1 MTIRDLGYKPYEGAR
16 LPPSNNSWVMLRQG
30 LARAW
35 GSWLVKIAV
44 LVSVLPPLVACLAVG
59 SLRFLAMQVGQ
70 AGETT
75 DLGSTVLRY
84 MFMADTWFVVSLVT
98 LGAGAPAIAEDLTF
112 KAFQF
117 YFSKPVTAAQYLTG
131 RIGAVSLLLFLVTFV
146 GGAFVVLV
154 SGASATMLGDEA
166 PGAVLHDLSL
176 IAPVL
181 AFTVA
186 LSGFMGCA
194 SVAVSCLSP
203 SRALTM
209 SAWVL
214 LFVVPHVIASIVDT
228 IANGEFPWL
237 YLASF
242 TGLLGTV
249 ADALFKV
256 ESESD
261 LEWFHAAP
269 ILFALAGLGLWGAHE
284 RLRRAEV
291 IK

>member
-44 LVSVLPPLVACLAVG
+44 LVSVVPPLVACLAVG
-59 SLRFLAMQVGQ
+59 SLRYLAMQMGQ
-70 AGETT
+70 ADDTV

-117 YFSKPVTAAQYLTG
+117 YFSKPVTPAQYLTG
-131 RIGAVSLLLFLVTFV
+131 RIGAVSVLLFLVTFV

-154 SGASATMLGDEA
+154 AGASATLLGEAA
-166 PGAVLHDLSL
+166 PGAVLADLSL

-181 AFTVA
+181 LFTVS
-186 LSGFMGCA
+186 LSAFMGSV

-214 LFVVPHVIASIVDT
+214 LFVVPHVIASIVDA
-228 IANGEFPWL
+228 IADGDFPWL

-242 TGLLGTV
+242 TGLFGTV

-256 ESESD
+256 ESESG
-261 LEWFHAAP
+261 LQWFHAAP
-269 ILFALAGLGLWGAHE
+269 ILVGIAALGLWGAHE

>member
-35 GSWLVKIAV
+35 ASWLVKIAV
-44 LVSVLPPLVACLAVG
+44 FVAIFPPLIACLFLGAGRYFAVQ
-59 SLRFLAMQVGQ
+59 MGQ
-70 AGETT
+70 AEETV
-75 DLGSTVLRY
+75 DLGSYVLRQ
-84 MFMADTWFVVSLVT
+84 MFRAEMWLVVSLVT

-117 YFSKPVTAAQYLTG
+117 YFSKPVTPVQYLAG
-131 RIGAVSLLLFLVTFV
+131 RVGAVALLLLTISL
-146 GGAFVVLV
+146 GGGFMVVLV
-154 SGASATMLGDEA
+154 AGATATLLGGDDSTA
-166 PGAVLHDLSL
+166 IVTDLSL
-176 IAPVL
+176 IAPV
-181 AFTVA
+181 AIYS
-186 LSGFMGCA
+186 LSLSLFMA
-194 SVAVSCLSP
+194 SSSVAVSCLSP

-209 SAWVL
+209 SAWLL
-214 LFVVPHVIASIVDT
+214 LFVVPHVMAAIVD
-228 IANGEFPWL
+228 AVAQGEFPWL

-242 TGLLGTV
+242 TGLFGTV

-261 LEWFHAAP
+261 LQWFHAAP
-269 ILFALAGLGLWGAHE
+269 ILAGIALLGLWGAHE